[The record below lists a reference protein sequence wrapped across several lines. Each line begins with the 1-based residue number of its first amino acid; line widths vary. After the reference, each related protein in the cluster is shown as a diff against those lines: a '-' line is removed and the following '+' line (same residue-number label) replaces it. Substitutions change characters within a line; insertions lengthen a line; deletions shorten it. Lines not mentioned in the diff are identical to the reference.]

1 MFGKKGTFM
10 ANLARRLI
18 WGAFVVVSVALFH
31 SNAGAQVLPS
41 QGEGAHLG
49 AQTCAGSTC
58 HGAVQPWPN
67 SSVLQNEAVT
77 WANHDKHSKAYAV
90 LASERGKRIA
100 DNLGIADPQ
109 KAGLCLDCHADNVPE
124 QRRSKNFKISEGVTC
139 EACHGG
145 AERWLGVHVSGI
157 GGHKDNLA
165 AGMYPTEQP
174 VARAKLC
181 LSCHYGNSDKFV
193 THRIMGAGH
202 PRLSF
207 ELDTYTASQPAHFR
221 VDADYIQRKGRTN
234 GVKTWAIGQAVA
246 VQETL
251 TALTDKNR
259 NKDGIFPE
267 LVFFDCHA
275 CHHPMSNLR
284 WQPRETVGLG
294 PGVPRLNDGN
304 LIMLRL
310 VAGVID
316 PALGERI
323 ESQTLQL
330 HQASADGHAA
340 TLAAANTLK
349 ATLQGM
355 ISKVSSHDF
364 MGDEMA
370 KILDVLITNG
380 LQGDYADYIGAEQA
394 TYAIATIVAA
404 MQSANKLD
412 GEALKAVN
420 DGLEAAY
427 KAVAN
432 DESYRPQEYMDALRV
447 VQVAVR
453 LR

>member
-1 MFGKKGTFM
+1 
-10 ANLARRLI
+10 
-18 WGAFVVVSVALFH
+18 
-31 SNAGAQVLPS
+31 
-41 QGEGAHLG
+41 
-49 AQTCAGSTC
+49 
-58 HGAVQPWPN
+58 
-67 SSVLQNEAVT
+67 
-77 WANHDKHSKAYAV
+77 
-90 LASERGKRIA
+90 
-100 DNLGIADPQ
+100 
-109 KAGLCLDCHADNVPE
+109 VPE
-124 QRRSKNFKISEGVTC
+124 QRRSKNFKISDGVTC

-181 LSCHYGNSDKFV
+181 LSCHYGNADKFV

-221 VDADYIQRKGRTN
+221 VDADYIQRKGWTN

-251 TALTDKNR
+251 TALTDPNR

-284 WQPRETVGLG
+284 WQPRESVGLG

-316 PALGERI
+316 PALGEKI

-330 HQASADGHAA
+330 HQASTEGYEATVSAA
-340 TLAAANTLK
+340 VALK
-349 ATLQGM
+349 VTMQGM
-355 ISKVSSHDF
+355 INKVSGYAF
-364 MGDEMA
+364 NGDEMA
-370 KILDVLITNG
+370 SILDALIANG
-380 LQGDYADYIGAEQA
+380 LEGDYADYIGAEQA
-394 TYAIATIVAA
+394 TYAIATVVTA
-404 MQSANKLD
+404 MQSGKKLD

-432 DESYRPQEYMDALRV
+432 DETYRPKEYIDALQM
-447 VQVAVR
+447 VQAAVR
-453 LR
+453 LK